1 MDHPVHPSHTLT
13 MLLTREV
20 QECWKLKWIGDFL
33 GEPMSC
39 DVCGDW
45 ISNKCIYGCSRCNFR
60 MDIVC
65 ASLNER
71 NIQHPSHQHPL
82 FPLGQPISC
91 KCNACGEEHAGK
103 GIFYYCRACPIF
115 FIHKD
120 CASLSASI
128 NRSSHEHPLK
138 LAYSLPS
145 QFPYFGNRCD
155 HWWGYLPW
163 MSGHSSVDDLIQL
176 PLSDESVTL
185 ISYFLKD
192 KSIQRKNDRA
202 TPSKLHH
209 FSPFRH
215 DQPLIPFHGEI
226 NEIESGSGASRGKV
240 SCSLCRRVDD
250 ETLCE
255 ACVKPVLATT
265 PFYRCE
271 ESTTQCNFFLDKC
284 CAELPMEIKRS
295 LISELPLIL
304 LPKCPEFFGLFIC
317 SGCDYFCNG
326 FIYNCGNSRYCLDVT
341 CAFLPRIVKHVAH
354 PYHVLFLIKISF
366 FVDNNSKRCN
376 ACSQL
381 VDRTVFVYSCDTR
394 GFRLDIHCALLP
406 QTIRYRYDEHP
417 FTLTFSHVKNHFDDY
432 YCEICKKILDPKQ
445 RLYNCGCC
453 DQAIHI
459 ECLRPFDRRSSIKF
473 GGTLTVEK
481 YPHPL
486 TLIPAILD
494 KWISQKIN
502 ATLIE

>member
-1 MDHPVHPSHTLT
+1 

-20 QECWKLKWIGDFL
+20 QERWKLKWIGDFL

-45 ISNKCIYGCSRCNFR
+45 ISNKCIYSCSRCNFI

-71 NIQHPSHQHPL
+71 NILRMS
-82 FPLGQPISC
+82 
-91 KCNACGEEHAGK
+91 A
-103 GIFYYCRACPIF
+103 IFNTQVTNTR
-115 FIHKD
+115 
-120 CASLSASI
+120 
-128 NRSSHEHPLK
+128 
-138 LAYSLPS
+138 YSFWGS
-145 QFPYFGNRCD
+145 QFRANVMLAVKNMRVKESFITVGLALYFLSIRIVPHYQLLSIVAAISTLLSLHILFYLNSRILEIVVNTVLRTSRFSGD
-155 HWWGYLPW
+155 TGWWGYLPW

-192 KSIQRKNDRA
+192 KSLQRKNDRE

-226 NEIESGSGASRGKV
+226 NEIESGSGGKVSPDASLQIKKDGATSSKLNHFSHDHPLLLFDGEIGSASRGKV
-240 SCSLCRRVDD
+240 SCSLYRRVDD
-250 ETLCE
+250 ETLCD
-255 ACVKPVLATT
+255 ACVKPVLTTT

-271 ESTTQCNFFLDKC
+271 ESTTQCNFFLHKC
-284 CAELPMEIKRS
+284 CAELPMEIKHS
-295 LISELPLIL
+295 LISELPLIF

-317 SGCDYFCNG
+317 NGCDYFCNG
-326 FIYNCGNSRYCLDVT
+326 FIYNCGNGRYCLDVT

-366 FVDNNSKRCN
+366 FADNNSKRCN

-381 VDRTVFVYSCDTR
+381 VDRTVFVYSCDTC
-394 GFRLDIHCALLP
+394 GF
-406 QTIRYRYDEHP
+406 
-417 FTLTFSHVKNHFDDY
+417 
-432 YCEICKKILDPKQ
+432 
-445 RLYNCGCC
+445 
-453 DQAIHI
+453 
-459 ECLRPFDRRSSIKF
+459 
-473 GGTLTVEK
+473 
-481 YPHPL
+481 
-486 TLIPAILD
+486 
-494 KWISQKIN
+494 
-502 ATLIE
+502 